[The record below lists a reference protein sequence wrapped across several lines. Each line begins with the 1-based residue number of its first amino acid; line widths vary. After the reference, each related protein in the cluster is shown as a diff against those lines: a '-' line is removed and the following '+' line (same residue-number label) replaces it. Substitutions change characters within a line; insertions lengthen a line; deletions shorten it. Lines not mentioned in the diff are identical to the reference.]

1 LRSTSLESIFKLIWG
16 SPRVKTRYHYNPM
29 VFNDEIDGVW
39 KTLQYCSA
47 HIASNTR
54 ELVWRK
60 RNSSE
65 LLFDSNAKLSAKS
78 FTSILIPRYRVIKL
92 TLCDPTKND

>member
-1 LRSTSLESIFKLIWG
+1 M
-16 SPRVKTRYHYNPM
+16 Y
-29 VFNDEIDGVW
+29 GVW

-54 ELVWRK
+54 ELVWQK
-60 RNSSE
+60 RYFFE
-65 LLFDSNAKLSAKS
+65 LSLYSNAKLPAKS
-78 FTSILIPRYRVIKL
+78 FTSILIPRNRVIKL